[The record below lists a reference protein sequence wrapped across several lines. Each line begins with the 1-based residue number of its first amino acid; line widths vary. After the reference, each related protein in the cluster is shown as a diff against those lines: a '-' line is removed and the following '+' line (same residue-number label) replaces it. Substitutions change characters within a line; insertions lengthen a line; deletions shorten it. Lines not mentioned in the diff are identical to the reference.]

1 MTNKDK
7 GKEVDKK
14 ECYDCWRRRFRRE
27 MTEKAQASNS
37 EMAKEFDAYIREREG
52 VLESL
57 REKFTTLRDEIL
69 ELRLLA
75 GDHFMN
81 RYVAQEEKE
90 KERR

>member
-1 MTNKDK
+1 MIAKDK

-14 ECYDCWRRRFRRE
+14 ECYDCWRRRFRRD

-37 EMAKEFDAYIREREG
+37 EIAKVFDTDIRERES

-81 RYVAQEEKE
+81 RYEEHEEKG
-90 KERR
+90 R

>member
-27 MTEKAQASNS
+27 MTEKAKASNS
-37 EMAKEFDAYIREREG
+37 EIAKEFDVYISEREG

-81 RYVAQEEKE
+81 RYNEHEER
-90 KERR
+90 ER